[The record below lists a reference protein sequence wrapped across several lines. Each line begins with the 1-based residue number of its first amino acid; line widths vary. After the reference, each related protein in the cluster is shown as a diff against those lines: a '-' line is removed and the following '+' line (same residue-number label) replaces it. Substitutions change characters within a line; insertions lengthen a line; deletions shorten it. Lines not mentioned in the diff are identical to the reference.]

1 MRSQFLKACLVSM
14 LALATACGGVPD
26 GDTSPE
32 SPVGESTRAV
42 LYPPPAPASGNILD
56 STTYMGR
63 VNVPGAI
70 QTQFTTTPQYF
81 SFSFHVTG
89 ASTVKLEVTHLGS
102 SMYLDTGLFLYG
114 PRRADGSFGNTLLAV
129 DDDSGYGQLSRISSV
144 SLPAQGEYLAVVTSG
159 SGAGK
164 NFRLQVD
171 CLGGACVT
179 PQPAPSGYTLQLAQQ
194 PLPPHLEQTMT
205 NVYWGC
211 EGACNGW
218 LRAYSFPWP
227 YTGNP
232 TLAMATRAVQAMPF
246 FSQRGYYATGTFP
259 FANLEPQLLPIF
271 STYNVP
277 QQVLS
282 TYGNGVESVV
292 VASYASPLQGSD
304 FNLFVI
310 LFPESRKVVTIEQ
323 EHFW

>member
-1 MRSQFLKACLVSM
+1 MRSPLLKSCLVLL
-14 LALATACGGVPD
+14 LAVATACGSVPD
-26 GDTSPE
+26 GEASQAP
-32 SPVGESTRAV
+32 SVGESSQAV
-42 LYPPPAPASGNILD
+42 LFPPAAPTSGNILD

-63 VNVPGAI
+63 VNLPGAV
-70 QTQFTTTPQYF
+70 QTQFTTSPQYF
-81 SFSFHVTG
+81 SFSFPVTG
-89 ASTVKLEVTHLGS
+89 PSSVKLEVTHLGS

-114 PRRADGSFGNTLLAV
+114 PRQPDGSFGNTLLAV
-129 DDDSGYGQLSRISSV
+129 DDDSGYGQLSRITSV
-144 SLPAQGEYLAVVTSG
+144 SLPAAGEYLAVVSSG

-164 NFRLQVD
+164 RFRLQLD

-179 PQPAPSGYTLQLAQQ
+179 SPAPSGYTLQLSEEA
-194 PLPPHLEQTMT
+194 LPPHLEETMRD
-205 NVYWGC
+205 VYWGC

-218 LRAYSFPWP
+218 LTTYTFPWP

-232 TLAMATRAVQAMPF
+232 TLDMATRAIEAMPF
-246 FSQRGYYATGTFP
+246 FSYYAYYRTGTFP
-259 FANLEPQLLPIF
+259 FAELEPRLLPIF
-271 STYNVP
+271 STYDVP
-277 QQVLS
+277 QQLLS
-282 TYGNGVESVV
+282 TYGNGTEAVV